1 MDKRQESKSTTV
13 YWAKRFEK
21 DTPERVK
28 RAIKRVY
35 HSYPVDCMP
44 QGTCD
49 PLYIMNVIC
58 RELGVGDGEHHFN
71 LQEETAA
78 RHQEDLEA
86 MQAEIRTL
94 TEENIRLQDK
104 VQSLERGIK

>member
-1 MDKRQESKSTTV
+1 MNRIETKYNDKYWQE
-13 YWAKRFEK
+13 RFEK

-71 LQEETAA
+71 LQEEAEA
-78 RHQEDLEA
+78 QHAEDLEA
-86 MQAEIRTL
+86 LQEEIRIL